1 MIRSSV
7 FSSSILRL
15 ISNQSTSCLQSLSRS
30 LSTTTQDDHI
40 SVTFVDKEGKDHT
53 VEAATG
59 KNLLEVAHEH
69 EIDLEGD
76 IYAFTAANVS
86 F

>member
-7 FSSSILRL
+7 FSSCILRL
-15 ISNQSTSCLQSLSRS
+15 VSNQSTSLQSLSSRS

-40 SVTFVDKEGKDHT
+40 SVTFIDKEGKDHT

-76 IYAFTAANVS
+76 IYMT
-86 F
+86 